1 MFTDYI
7 LDGRGHGEF
16 AETLGELRFDPGL
29 LRPYRDERNRKVC
42 TVNTGRRI
50 KKLDP
55 RTNKPA
61 LDKNNNFIWV
71 PEKEVVLVKDLIDAG
86 VESPAFNSAM
96 SMRKDSW
103 RYVDNQVITSYRKR
117 LRAWADLAASSRVS
131 GFDAMGTMLYEYE
144 TMSDPGQAIVDLEG
158 LAEGRTDSPK
168 FQLEGVPLPITYSDF
183 WFSARR
189 LAVAASGGKPLNSVM
204 AEAAGRRVAE
214 SIEQVTIGVQ
224 AGLTYGV
231 TANYSRAA
239 SNYGYTNFPPR
250 ITKNNMT
257 VPTGSNGT
265 AVLSSFL
272 ALRDELYDAN
282 MFGPFMIYTSKDW
295 DLYLDNLFS
304 TTEPSAGT
312 LRSRLLEVPEFK
324 GIKRLDY
331 FTEATPFSVLMV
343 QMDPEVAQ
351 AIDGMP
357 VKVVQWDSHGGM
369 RKNFRVMAIQV
380 PVLRADYNGN
390 CGIAHGTTA

>member
-16 AETLGELRFDPGL
+16 AESLGEVRFDTGL
-29 LRPYRDERNRKVC
+29 LRPWKDDRGRKLC
-42 TVNTGRRI
+42 TVNTGRKI
-50 KKLDP
+50 KKVDSKGVVQLD
-55 RTNKPA
+55 RNKNP
-61 LDKNNNFIWV
+61 IWV
-71 PEKEVVLVKDLIDAG
+71 MEKENVLVRDLMDAG

-96 SMRKDSW
+96 SLRKDAW
-103 RYVDNQVITSYRKR
+103 RYLDNQVITAARKR
-117 LRAWADLAASSRVS
+117 LRAWSDLAASSRVS
-131 GFDAMGTMLYEYE
+131 GFDAMSKMLYEYE

-158 LAEGRTDSPK
+158 LAEGRSDSPK

-183 WFSARR
+183 WFSSRR
-189 LAVAASGGKPLNSVM
+189 LAISAAGGSPLNSVM

-214 SIEQVTIGVQ
+214 SIEKTLIGVQ
-224 AGLTYGV
+224 TGLSYGV

-239 SNYGYTNFPPR
+239 SVYGYTNFPPR

-257 VPTGSNGT
+257 TPTGSNGPT
-265 AVLSSFL
+265 VLSSFL
-272 ALRDELYDAN
+272 SLRDQLYSAN
-282 MFGPFMIYTSKDW
+282 HFGPFMIYVSGDW
-295 DLYLDNLFS
+295 DIYLDNLFS

-312 LRSRLLEVPEFK
+312 LRSRLLEVPEFM

-343 QMDPEVAQ
+343 HMDSEVAQ

-357 VKVVQWDSHGGM
+357 IRVVQWDSQGGM
-369 RKNFRVMAIQV
+369 RKNFRVMSIQV